1 MAESVVKVGMSDQ
14 DYLALRL
21 DALRRGTTVDALLLS
36 LGREHLAAS
45 AQAGAP
51 RTRQATAAAI
61 LARAGIDPNG
71 EQHQRISERA
81 AAAVRRRTDST
92 DSTESTDGAGA
103 AQDGR
108 RGAA

>member
-1 MAESVVKVGMSDQ
+1 MSDEL
-14 DYLALRL
+14 YLALRL

-36 LGREHLAAS
+36 LGREHLAGG
-45 AQAGAP
+45 AQARSP
-51 RTRQATAAAI
+51 RTRQATAEAI
-61 LARAGIDPNG
+61 LARAGIDPAS

-81 AAAVRRRTDST
+81 AAAVRRRTDSADST
-92 DSTESTDGAGA
+92 DSAGA